1 MNCSLLLLNTEFFL
15 PSFIG
20 LKKGKQIT
28 IKLQNY
34 KLNHKLQDYKIQ
46 IINYKLPISIY
57 KSQNAKL
64 QITEHKLQ
72 NAIIT
77 T

>member
-28 IKLQNY
+28 IKLQND